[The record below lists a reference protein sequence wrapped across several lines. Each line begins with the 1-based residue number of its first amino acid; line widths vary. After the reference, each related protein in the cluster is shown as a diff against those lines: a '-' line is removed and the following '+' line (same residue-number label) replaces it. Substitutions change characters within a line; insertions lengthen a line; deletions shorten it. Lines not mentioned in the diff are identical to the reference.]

1 MVETK
6 IFNTGETA
14 RDLKEMYN
22 PEGSLKRRVQLRL
35 LDMLLY
41 LDEACK
47 KNGIDY
53 RIDGGTVLGALRH
66 GGFIPWDDD
75 VDVVVA
81 GRYFGSAYADEPGI
95 TDAAVEGRNGDG
107 RGIAD
112 VADCLVGTEVED
124 YLYG

>member
-1 MVETK
+1 MENIGAGFGDGCAGKVKTSVWGKRLVNLHVGRGQHSEREAAVDVE
-6 IFNTGETA
+6 
-14 RDLKEMYN
+14 
-22 PEGSLKRRVQLRL
+22 
-35 LDMLLY
+35 
-41 LDEACK
+41 
-47 KNGIDY
+47 
-53 RIDGGTVLGALRH
+53 VLMA
-66 GGFIPWDDD
+66 DD

-95 TDAAVEGRNGDG
+95 TDAVVEGRNGDG